1 MWILFACR
9 KIIPLQKINRTR
21 QFGSKLSIA
30 LVCVKISCTSAW
42 CPGKSL
48 IMFMV
53 GFILVTV
60 NRIDKMKNLKLS
72 VLLSVFLFVFG
83 ACDKP
88 YGDEGEE
95 NIELPDK
102 NDGTEDDGG
111 AEDGDISLGDVV
123 DVSTFL
129 NTPIYAQVWVKGY
142 IVGSATGANGKTRY
156 DFEPPF
162 SYDTAILLADKED
175 ADSETEVMSVCLTSC
190 SKKIREKLN
199 LADHPENKG
208 KRLAVFGFQDVYLK
222 IYGIKKIDA
231 YEFPSK

>member
-1 MWILFACR
+1 MMSGQVPAFCFKAC
-9 KIIPLQKINRTR
+9 
-21 QFGSKLSIA
+21 
-30 LVCVKISCTSAW
+30 
-42 CPGKSL
+42 
-48 IMFMV
+48 
-53 GFILVTV
+53 FILVTV
-60 NRIDKMKNLKLS
+60 NHTDKMKNLKLFM
-72 VLLSVFLFVFG
+72 LLPVFLLVFG

-88 YGDEGEE
+88 YGDEDDE
-95 NIELPDK
+95 NIELPEE
-102 NDGTEDDGG
+102 NNGADDDNGADDEG
-111 AEDGDISLGDVV
+111 DAEDGGISLGDVV
-123 DVSTFL
+123 DVNTFL

-162 SYDTAILLADKED
+162 SYDTAILLADTES

-231 YEFPSK
+231 YEFPAK

>member
-1 MWILFACR
+1 MMSGQVPAFCFKAC
-9 KIIPLQKINRTR
+9 
-21 QFGSKLSIA
+21 
-30 LVCVKISCTSAW
+30 
-42 CPGKSL
+42 
-48 IMFMV
+48 
-53 GFILVTV
+53 FILVTV
-60 NRIDKMKNLKLS
+60 NRTDKMKNLKLFM
-72 VLLSVFLFVFG
+72 LLPVFLFVFG

-88 YGDEGEE
+88 YGDEGDE
-95 NIELPDK
+95 NIELPEE
-102 NDGTEDDGG
+102 NNG
-111 AEDGDISLGDVV
+111 AEDDDDAEDNDDAEDGGISLGDVV

-162 SYDTAILLADKED
+162 SYDTAILLADTES

-231 YEFPSK
+231 YEFPAK

>member
-1 MWILFACR
+1 MVSG
-9 KIIPLQKINRTR
+9 Q
-21 QFGSKLSIA
+21 
-30 LVCVKISCTSAW
+30 V
-42 CPGKSL
+42 PGL
-48 IMFMV
+48 CFMV
-53 GFILVTV
+53 VFILITV
-60 NRIDKMKNLKLS
+60 NRIDNMKNLKLF
-72 VLLSVFLFVFG
+72 VLLSVFLSVFG

-88 YGDEGEE
+88 YGDEEE
-95 NIELPDK
+95 GNIELPYENGGTDE
-102 NDGTEDDGG
+102 NDGTEDDGD

-162 SYDTAILLADKED
+162 SYDTAILMADTED

-208 KRLAVFGFQDVYLK
+208 RRLAVFGFQDVYLK

-231 YEFPSK
+231 YEFPAK

>member
-1 MWILFACR
+1 
-9 KIIPLQKINRTR
+9 
-21 QFGSKLSIA
+21 
-30 LVCVKISCTSAW
+30 
-42 CPGKSL
+42 
-48 IMFMV
+48 
-53 GFILVTV
+53 
-60 NRIDKMKNLKLS
+60 MKNLKLFM
-72 VLLSVFLFVFG
+72 LLPVFLFVFG

-88 YGDEGEE
+88 YGDEGDE
-95 NIELPDK
+95 NIELPEE
-102 NDGTEDDGG
+102 NNG
-111 AEDGDISLGDVV
+111 AEDDDDAENNDDAEDGGISLGDVV
-123 DVSTFL
+123 DVNTFL

-162 SYDTAILLADKED
+162 SYDTAILLADTES

-231 YEFPSK
+231 YEFPAK

>member
-1 MWILFACR
+1 MMSGQVPAFCFKAC
-9 KIIPLQKINRTR
+9 
-21 QFGSKLSIA
+21 
-30 LVCVKISCTSAW
+30 
-42 CPGKSL
+42 
-48 IMFMV
+48 
-53 GFILVTV
+53 FILVTV
-60 NRIDKMKNLKLS
+60 NRIDKMRNLKLFM
-72 VLLSVFLFVFG
+72 LLPVFLFVFG

-88 YGDEGEE
+88 YGDEGDE
-95 NIELPDK
+95 NIELPEE
-102 NDGTEDDGG
+102 NNG
-111 AEDGDISLGDVV
+111 AEDDDDAEDNDDAEDGGISLGDVV
-123 DVSTFL
+123 DVNTFL

-162 SYDTAILLADKED
+162 SYDTAILLADTES

-231 YEFPSK
+231 YEFPAK